1 MKVRRWALQ
10 GTGACVIAAAQ
21 ADPVADEI
29 ANAPEDGEEA
39 SDQPAD
45 LCTSYLAVFQLEPS
59 VQRSRA
65 AASDTSAMPQ
75 HQAQCD
81 TSVASSK
88 PGRLTASRQQSQP
101 PRAGIAMT
109 SAASDGGWAS
119 SSHKSDSADV
129 SKYAPHE
136 DTTGA
141 LARVMAAAQRESMR
155 TLARRVA
162 ASVKR
167 IGADLEKAAA

>member
-1 MKVRRWALQ
+1 
-10 GTGACVIAAAQ
+10 
-21 ADPVADEI
+21 
-29 ANAPEDGEEA
+29 
-39 SDQPAD
+39 
-45 LCTSYLAVFQLEPS
+45 
-59 VQRSRA
+59 
-65 AASDTSAMPQ
+65 
-75 HQAQCD
+75 
-81 TSVASSK
+81 
-88 PGRLTASRQQSQP
+88 
-101 PRAGIAMT
+101 MT

-136 DTTGA
+136 DPTGA